1 MRMDRCGHQACCRKD
16 GFGGI
21 RPQRIFL
28 GDGARPRYKAIA
40 AIEVDRNTALI
51 GFIIQ
56 DIIHDAVVNRRGRL
70 SYVALG
76 FLNKI
81 SQAVAG

>member
-1 MRMDRCGHQACCRKD
+1 LDLELGQAY
-16 GFGGI
+16 
-21 RPQRIFL
+21 
-28 GDGARPRYKAIA
+28 ARKAIA

-70 SYVALG
+70 SHVALW

-81 SQAVAG
+81 SEAVAANAVPD